1 MNEAALAPALV
12 LPEPRIVPRSNVRRP
27 PWGLLAAGAVPA
39 VLVLLPLGATIVQAT
54 SMAPGDAVSLL
65 FRPLVGQLLIHTVAI
80 VVACT
85 LLSAVLGTGAAWF
98 IERTDL
104 PGRRIWAVFAAMPL
118 AVPPFIT
125 SFAWVSISP
134 RLQDFAGALLVVTS
148 GYFPLVFLP
157 VAAALRGLDPTLE
170 DTGRALGLGPWASF
184 FRVVLPQLRPALFGG
199 MLLVALNVLVE
210 FGAFTLLRFRTF
222 TTELYAE
229 YRTGLTGPS
238 SALLACV
245 LILLCMLCL
254 VAEWRIRGRSR
265 YARIARFAP
274 HAATPR
280 RLGFAAVPVLA
291 GFTLLAAATLAVPL
305 GTIAYW
311 LTQHPSAATAP
322 IAADLASLV
331 RAALNSVGLGL
342 AAAATTLILAIP
354 LGVLAARHEGRFVM
368 LLERTAYFAQGVPG
382 IVVALAL
389 VSLTIRWMRP
399 LYQSAVLLVL
409 AYAILFLPL
418 ALVAVRAAMVQAER
432 RLEEAGRCLG
442 LGWAATAWR
451 ITMPIA
457 APGLGAAAS
466 LVFVSV
472 VTELTATLLLAPIGT
487 RTLATQVW
495 ADTSTLAFAAA
506 APYAAAMTLL
516 SLLSAWLL
524 ARRFGR
530 AALPA

>member
-1 MNEAALAPALV
+1 
-12 LPEPRIVPRSNVRRP
+12 
-27 PWGLLAAGAVPA
+27 
-39 VLVLLPLGATIVQAT
+39 
-54 SMAPGDAVSLL
+54 
-65 FRPLVGQLLIHTVAI
+65 
-80 VVACT
+80 
-85 LLSAVLGTGAAWF
+85 
-98 IERTDL
+98 
-104 PGRRIWAVFAAMPL
+104 
-118 AVPPFIT
+118 
-125 SFAWVSISP
+125 
-134 RLQDFAGALLVVTS
+134 
-148 GYFPLVFLP
+148 
-157 VAAALRGLDPTLE
+157 
-170 DTGRALGLGPWASF
+170 
-184 FRVVLPQLRPALFGG
+184 
-199 MLLVALNVLVE
+199 
-210 FGAFTLLRFRTF
+210 
-222 TTELYAE
+222 
-229 YRTGLTGPS
+229 
-238 SALLACV
+238 
-245 LILLCMLCL
+245 
-254 VAEWRIRGRSR
+254 
-265 YARIARFAP
+265 
-274 HAATPR
+274 
-280 RLGFAAVPVLA
+280 VLA

-311 LTQHPSAATAP
+311 LTQHPSAATSP